1 MMQNCKFCKTPF
13 EISDDDLGFYKKLNV
28 PVPTLCPDDRL
39 RRRLSW
45 RNERTLY
52 HRTCDFCEKSMVALY
67 PEDSSYTVYCQD
79 CWWSDKWDPKK
90 YGRDFDFSRGFFE
103 QFDELMHE
111 VPMYGLVNDFGSL
124 ENSDYVN
131 YVTDGKNCYLTFAAN
146 FLEDVMYSSYVWQS
160 KNILDCSYS
169 TGLELCYD
177 CIDCDLLYHCRSL
190 QNSKNCSDC
199 MFGLGLSGCKHCFGC
214 VNLNSKEYHF
224 YNEPLEREEY
234 EKRIEEILSDF
245 VKVEEER
252 KKFEQFTL
260 NFPRKFAL
268 MINCDGS
275 TGNCIKNCKNCFECF
290 EGYGG
295 EDIKWVINF
304 PGALKDSY
312 DISGCKDV
320 EMSVDSAVCFGHT
333 LRYCNSILNSASN
346 LTLCAYMDSGYDMF
360 GCIGMKKGSYSILNK
375 QYSREDYGD
384 MVLRIVDHM
393 KNTEEWGEFFPM
405 RYSPFAYNETVANE
419 YFPMGREEALTAGFR
434 WNDPDLREYGKSAV
448 EIPRNIEDVTDDI
461 LDKVLGCKK
470 CNRNY
475 KVNPEELKFYRRQ
488 KIAVPEL
495 CHQCR
500 HENRLVRRS
509 GRKLWQR
516 TCDKCGDE
524 ISSIYHGERREKVYC
539 GKCYLEEIY

>member
-1 MMQNCKFCKTPF
+1 
-13 EISDDDLGFYKKLNV
+13 
-28 PVPTLCPDDRL
+28 
-39 RRRLSW
+39 
-45 RNERTLY
+45 
-52 HRTCDFCEKSMVALY
+52 
-67 PEDSSYTVYCQD
+67 
-79 CWWSDKWDPKK
+79 
-90 YGRDFDFSRGFFE
+90 
-103 QFDELMHE
+103 
-111 VPMYGLVNDFGSL
+111 
-124 ENSDYVN
+124 
-131 YVTDGKNCYLTFAAN
+131 
-146 FLEDVMYSSYVWQS
+146 
-160 KNILDCSYS
+160 
-169 TGLELCYD
+169 
-177 CIDCDLLYHCRSL
+177 
-190 QNSKNCSDC
+190 
-199 MFGLGLSGCKHCFGC
+199 
-214 VNLNSKEYHF
+214 
-224 YNEPLEREEY
+224 
-234 EKRIEEILSDF
+234 
-245 VKVEEER
+245 
-252 KKFEQFTL
+252 
-260 NFPRKFAL
+260 
-268 MINCDGS
+268 
-275 TGNCIKNCKNCFECF
+275 IKNCKNCFECF